1 MFRAW
6 QMSVGWKAV
15 LIFPSAGHL
24 CKTTHSSAVSSW
36 HRLHS
41 QVGWIYLSEG
51 SGGGSNCP
59 WFIPM
64 PEKPWRTGLFLH
76 LMNTCA
82 CAGPVL
88 SAGRKTWPKP
98 QALESRE
105 RLTHIHHPKR
115 GTCCP
120 RVPLLPAASLFSVS
134 QWNVL
139 WEWLWILK
147 PQTLQCSGA
156 EWASLWPLACHLL
169 FPLWS
174 CSTPRRALHAH
185 VQTPLQTS
193 RSSCPML

>member
-1 MFRAW
+1 MWAGKQFSFSL
-6 QMSVGWKAV
+6 QLGTFVKPHIAV
-15 LIFPSAGHL
+15 LHPLGTDS
-24 CKTTHSSAVSSW
+24 TV
-36 HRLHS
+36 RLD
-41 QVGWIYLSEG
+41 G
-51 SGGGSNCP
+51 SICP
-59 WFIPM
+59 KGVAEVPTARFIPM

-156 EWASLWPLACHLL
+156 EWASL
-169 FPLWS
+169 
-174 CSTPRRALHAH
+174 
-185 VQTPLQTS
+185 
-193 RSSCPML
+193 